1 MLHIIGDY
9 VLNFM
14 ASEYILNRYVGLEV
28 GELLYIKGLILNE
41 NIISNKF
48 RYEVFDWQEVVT
60 KDMLALGDMEGS
72 SALIMAF

>member
-1 MLHIIGDY
+1 M
-9 VLNFM
+9 LNFM